1 MTYRTVLLDT
11 NICIDAALY
20 RLPYA
25 SDALK
30 IIEES
35 QFGNLKIMIA
45 AHSFD
50 TIFYILRRSYSLQ
63 KRYELNEEFRS
74 VCKIAP
80 VTHRIIDEALELK
93 WFDFEDAIHYR
104 AAVAAGCEA
113 IVTRNLSDFKKCEL
127 EIITPGQLL
136 SEL

>member
-35 QFGNLKIMIA
+35 QFGNLKTMIA

-50 TIFYILRRSYSLQ
+50 TIFYILRRS
-63 KRYELNEEFRS
+63 
-74 VCKIAP
+74 
-80 VTHRIIDEALELK
+80 
-93 WFDFEDAIHYR
+93 
-104 AAVAAGCEA
+104 
-113 IVTRNLSDFKKCEL
+113 
-127 EIITPGQLL
+127 
-136 SEL
+136 